1 MRLFPDGGQN
11 AASIYLTCCVER
23 GGWSELKWI
32 RLTRTARVRAVA
44 LWVLPLLLAPV
55 SGTAIGQTGPGEG
68 AGSLDPLVAE
78 AQDLEARIATL
89 RDKIASA
96 DTAAKDV
103 EGEDRLVLQEQ
114 AWQLRLEGQA
124 AIGAL
129 AQNLVRQ
136 KKKGLDPGALR
147 ARFVAD
153 LENGYP
159 NYVRHLDWRLE
170 RARALRDERDA
181 ATGAEHLALEQR
193 VAEEEQRVQRVY
205 RAVLEAIAY
214 RDMLNLD
221 VEDSRA
227 DAARRISERA
237 EMVAGRMRL
246 ARREFDTAQ
255 AQALDQPDDS
265 EIKQKVTGAEIRLD
279 ETVDSLTATIAM
291 MAELDLD
298 TVRYQQLLIQTTG
311 EIGVSLFN
319 KDVVLG
325 LLRDWSDETLQT
337 VRRRGTTWVLRL
349 ILFFVVLSAFWVA
362 AALTR
367 RLMMRGVR
375 SGRLGISQLLQETL
389 VTWSSRAVMAI
400 GVLVALSQLGIQ
412 IGPLLAGLGIA
423 GFILGFALQET
434 LSNFAA
440 GAMILMYQPFD
451 VGDVVETLGVSG
463 NVSNMSLVS
472 TTILTFDNQALIIP
486 NRKIWGDV
494 IRNVTAQKTRRVD
507 LTVRVDYREDVD
519 RVETVLRDVM
529 TQHEKVLDDPASSVR
544 VTTIGEAG
552 VEIAYRPWCRTEDYW
567 DVYWDLTRSVVE
579 RFDREGIPIALPQR
593 AVRLVGEAATAQV
606 ATRKDER

>member
-1 MRLFPDGGQN
+1 MG
-11 AASIYLTCCVER
+11 
-23 GGWSELKWI
+23 
-32 RLTRTARVRAVA
+32 TRRKRTVCALALA
-44 LWVLPLLLAPV
+44 LWALPLPLSHWAA
-55 SGTAIGQTGPGEG
+55 TAIGQPATADTP
-68 AGSLDPLVAE
+68 APVDPLTVE
-78 AQDLEARIATL
+78 AQELEARIAAL
-89 RDKIASA
+89 REKIASFDA
-96 DTAAKDV
+96 AAKDV
-103 EGEDRLVLQEQ
+103 SGEDRLVLQEQ

-129 AQNLVRQ
+129 VQNLGRQ
-136 KKKGLDPGALR
+136 KKAGLDPGELG

-153 LENGYP
+153 LKKSYP
-159 NYVRHLDWRLE
+159 NYLRHLEWRLK
-170 RARALRDERDA
+170 RARTLRETRDA
-181 ATGAEHLALEQR
+181 AVAAERLALEHH
-193 VAEEEQRVQRVY
+193 VAEEEKRIQRVY

-214 RDMLNLD
+214 REMLDLN
-221 VEDSRA
+221 VADSRT
-227 DAARRISERA
+227 DAAERISERA

-246 ARREFDTAQ
+246 ARRDLDAAKAE
-255 AQALDQPDDS
+255 ALDRPDDS
-265 EIKQKVTGAEIRLD
+265 DIKQKVSGAEIRLD

-291 MAELDLD
+291 MAELDLN
-298 TVRYQQLLIQTTG
+298 TVPYQRLLIQITG
-311 EIGVSLFN
+311 EIGASLFN

-325 LLRDWSDETLQT
+325 LLRDWTDETLQT

-349 ILFFVVLSAFWVA
+349 ILFFLVLLVFWVA

-367 RLMMRGVR
+367 RLMLRGVR
-375 SGRLGISQLLQETL
+375 SGRVDISQLLQETL
-389 VTWSSRAVMAI
+389 VVWSSRTVMAI
-400 GVLVALSQLGIQ
+400 GVLVALSQLGIK

-463 NVSNMSLVS
+463 KVSNMSLVS

-494 IRNVTAQKTRRVD
+494 IRNVTAQDTRRVD

-529 TQHEKVLDDPASSVR
+529 TTHEKVLDDPAPTVR

-567 DVYWDLTRSVVE
+567 DVYWEITRRVVE

-593 AVRLVGEAATAQV
+593 TVRLVSEAAPEQV
-606 ATRKDER
+606 ATRKDDR

>member
-1 MRLFPDGGQN
+1 MMR
-11 AASIYLTCCVER
+11 SR
-23 GGWSELKWI
+23 RI
-32 RLTRTARVRAVA
+32 RVVCALAVA
-44 LWVLPLLLAPV
+44 LWALPLPMAHL
-55 SGTAIGQTGPGEG
+55 SGTANGQTTADDATAPV
-68 AGSLDPLVAE
+68 DPLVADAAE
-78 AQDLEARIATL
+78 LAARIATL
-89 RDKIASA
+89 REKIQNA

-103 EGEDRLVLQEQ
+103 QGEDRLVLQEQ
-114 AWQLRLEGQA
+114 AWQLRLEAQA

-129 AQNLVRQ
+129 AQNIVRQ
-136 KKKGLDPGALR
+136 TKKGLDPGQLG

-153 LENGYP
+153 LEKGYP
-159 NYVRHLDWRLE
+159 NYIRHLEWRLN
-170 RARALRDERDA
+170 RARILREARDA
-181 ATGAEHLALEQR
+181 AVGADRLALEQH
-193 VAEEEQRVQRVY
+193 VAEEEKRVQRVY

-214 RDMLNLD
+214 RDMLGLD
-221 VEDSRA
+221 IEGSRA
-227 DAARRISERA
+227 DAATRISERA

-246 ARREFDTAQ
+246 ARRDADAAK

-265 EIKQKVTGAEIRLD
+265 EIKQKVKGAEIRLD

-291 MAELDLD
+291 MAELDLN
-298 TVRYQQLLIQTTG
+298 TVPYQRLLIETTG
-311 EIGVSLFN
+311 EIGISLFN

-337 VRRRGTTWVLRL
+337 IRHRGTTWLLRL
-349 ILFFVVLSAFWVA
+349 ILFFLVLSVFWVA
-362 AALTR
+362 ATVTR

-375 SGRLGISQLLQETL
+375 SGRFQISQLLQETL
-389 VTWSSRAVMAI
+389 VTWSSRTVMAV
-400 GVLVALSQLGIQ
+400 GVLVALSQLGIK

-463 NVSNMSLVS
+463 KVSNMSLVS

-486 NRKIWGDV
+486 NRRIWGDV

-519 RVETVLRDVM
+519 RVETVLQDVM
-529 TQHEKVLDDPASSVR
+529 AQHEKVLDDPTPAVR
-544 VTTIGEAG
+544 VIKIGEAG
-552 VEIAYRPWCRTEDYW
+552 VEIAYRPWCNTDDYW
-567 DVYWDLTRSVVE
+567 DVYWDLTRRVVE

-593 AVRLVGEAATAQV
+593 AVRLVGETATAQV
-606 ATRKDER
+606 ASRKGER